1 MVGVAAASAPVPPAS
16 GTDSARPSAGV
27 EPPSQPGK
35 ARVVHGVTRPG
46 PALEIGGLDTLPLQ
60 MPEPPVFR
68 IAYASFTHR
77 DLDIY
82 IRVVNRALGPYEDID
97 EYGPSHSI

>member
-35 ARVVHGVTRPG
+35 ARVVRGVKRPG
-46 PALEIGGLDTLPLQ
+46 PALDEGN
-60 MPEPPVFR
+60 
-68 IAYASFTHR
+68 
-77 DLDIY
+77 DL
-82 IRVVNRALGPYEDID
+82 ALGGHRIGRAATGGE
-97 EYGPSHSI
+97 PSATILKTTFVFPAGLASDGNTKGTGVR